1 MNKLPQKIL
10 CFVTPYLPK
19 QEKSIPFIEF
29 TKYAIDGGVN
39 MIQIRDK
46 NTSINI
52 LEKFSEKIYQ
62 FAGNEVCIMINAKFP
77 SLSTHISGTHF
88 PEKVNVTRFS
98 PLPKNKLFGQSV
110 HSINS
115 AINSE
120 KNKLDYITVGSIYKS
135 HSHPNGISSGT
146 KLIKNISNRTN
157 IPIIAIGGITE
168 QNAESVIKSGA
179 DGIALIS
186 EITKNKNPYNIT
198 KSLSKI
204 IGIR

>member
-10 CFVTPYLPK
+10 CFVTPSLPIE
-19 QEKSIPFIEF
+19 EKYIPFIEF

-46 NTSINI
+46 NISINL
-52 LEKFSEKIYQ
+52 LEKFSERIYQ
-62 FAGNEVCIMINAKFP
+62 IAGKEICIMINSEFP
-77 SLSTHISGTHF
+77 SNATHISGTHF
-88 PEKVNVTRFS
+88 PEKINVSKFL
-98 PLPKNKLFGQSV
+98 PLPKNKLYGQSV

-120 KNKLDYITVGSIYKS
+120 KNKLDYIIAGSVYKS
-135 HSHPNGISSGT
+135 QSHPNGISSGT

-168 QNAESVIKSGA
+168 QNAEAVIKSGA

-186 EITKNKNPYNIT
+186 EITKNKNPYLIT

>member
-62 FAGNEVCIMINAKFP
+62 FAGNEVCIMINSKFP

-88 PEKVNVTRFS
+88 PEKVNVSRFS

-168 QNAESVIKSGA
+168 QNAESVIKSGS